1 MTNQVFLVG
10 RLGEKPDVKTVGD
23 KRVCTV
29 SIATWENY
37 FNKASNEWQQ
47 ITEWHS
53 VVVWGDATKRLEK
66 LNVGDVVVVEGK
78 IRTRSWEKDGAKH
91 FKTEIIGI
99 IKPTSKPKSAN
110 SENAPEAAN
119 VNADGVREEQIFP
132 QGAEGEDD
140 LPF

>member
-1 MTNQVFLVG
+1 MTNQVFLIG
-10 RLGEKPDVKTVGD
+10 RLGETPKVETVRD

-29 SIATWENY
+29 SVATWESY
-37 FNKASNEWQQ
+37 YDKQNEKWEQ

-66 LNVGDVVVVEGK
+66 LVSGDIVAVDGK
-78 IRTRSWEKDGAKH
+78 IRTRSWEKDGVRH
-91 FKTEIIGI
+91 YKTEIIGY
-99 IKPTSKPKSAN
+99 IKAVPSKKGVVAEP
-110 SENAPEAAN
+110 APEVPN
-119 VNADGVREEQIFP
+119 VNSSGVREEQIFP